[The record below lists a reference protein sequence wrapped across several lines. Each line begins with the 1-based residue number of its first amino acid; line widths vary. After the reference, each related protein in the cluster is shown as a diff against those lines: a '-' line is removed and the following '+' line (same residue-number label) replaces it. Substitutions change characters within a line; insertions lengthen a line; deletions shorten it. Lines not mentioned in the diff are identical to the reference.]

1 VSASEQQAS
10 FEMQMFSIPES
21 IEAMLKEAAEK
32 TGKSQEDILQL
43 CMEHGVKKILEERES
58 GGSNL

>member
-1 VSASEQQAS
+1 
-10 FEMQMFSIPES
+10 MFSIPES
-21 IEAMLKEAAEK
+21 IEALLKEAAEK
-32 TGKSQEDILQL
+32 TGKSQEEILQL

>member
-1 VSASEQQAS
+1 MSASEQRTT

-43 CMEHGVKKILEERES
+43 CMEYGVKKILEERES

>member
-1 VSASEQQAS
+1 
-10 FEMQMFSIPES
+10 MQMFSIPES

-43 CMEHGVKKILEERES
+43 CMEYGVERILSEPELKT
-58 GGSNL
+58 NQNKDTF